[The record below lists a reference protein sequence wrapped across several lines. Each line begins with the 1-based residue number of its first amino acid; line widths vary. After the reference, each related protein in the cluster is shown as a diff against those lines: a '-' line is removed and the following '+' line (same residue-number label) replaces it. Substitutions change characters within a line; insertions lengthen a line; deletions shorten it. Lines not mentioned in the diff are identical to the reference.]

1 MVLDFVFTFGPLL
14 FIALGII
21 FFIQAKMNS
30 WSRRLNIV
38 LAVIFFIIGVVA
50 GIWRLG
56 QPFFG
61 PFT

>member
-21 FFIQAKMNS
+21 LFTQAKMNS
-30 WSRRLNIV
+30 WSRRLDIV
-38 LAVIFFIIGVVA
+38 LAVIFFTFGVVA
-50 GIWRLG
+50 GIWRLS
-56 QPFFG
+56 QPAFG

>member
-1 MVLDFVFTFGPLL
+1 MVLDLVFTIGPLL

-21 FFIQAKMNS
+21 FFIQAQTNS
-30 WSRRLNIV
+30 WSRRSNIA
-38 LAVIFFIIGVVA
+38 LAVIFFTIGVLA